1 MLCVAHLIR
10 SFGFARIAAQAG
22 MIPFK
27 ELGDQGD
34 GGNYSA
40 PSHVHFHN
48 YRRLHSASYYL
59 SMIEQ
64 GVGRQSML
72 IRNFIPGEETE
83 LRRVFM
89 SSVHELARGFYT
101 PEQLDAWAPVV
112 HDKQDWADRI
122 AALRPFVATINN
134 PGGAH

>member
-1 MLCVAHLIR
+1 M
-10 SFGFARIAAQAG
+10 S
-22 MIPFK
+22 
-27 ELGDQGD
+27 
-34 GGNYSA
+34 
-40 PSHVHFHN
+40 
-48 YRRLHSASYYL
+48 
-59 SMIEQ
+59 EQ

-112 HDKQDWADRI
+112 QDQQDWANRI
-122 AALRPFVATINN
+122 AALRPFVATIDERVASYAYLQDSGYLV
-134 PGGAH
+134 PFFVWGDFPAPALGTDPQ